1 MGWIIVIVGVL
12 VLNIVSVWTSRA
24 SKHKYVSVENF
35 VVLISLYVTMMIGF
49 GLIYTILE
57 INGYDIFTKNS
68 KDITGEFFSVLQDS
82 VYFSATT
89 LLAVGYGDVIPIG
102 AGRWLAVT
110 EALLGYI
117 MPAAFV
123 VRVVIDWE
131 KDIKKER

>member
-1 MGWIIVIVGVL
+1 MGWLIVIVGVL
-12 VLNIVSVWTSRA
+12 VLNIVSLWTSRA
-24 SKHKYVSVENF
+24 SKHKYVSLENF
-35 VVLISLYVTMMIGF
+35 IVLISLYVTMMLGF
-49 GLIYTILE
+49 GLVYAILE
-57 INGYDIFTKNS
+57 MNGYDIFMKNE
-68 KDITGEFFSVLQDS
+68 KDITGTFFSVLQDS

-102 AGRWLAVT
+102 AGRWFAVV

-131 KDIKKER
+131 KEMGKE